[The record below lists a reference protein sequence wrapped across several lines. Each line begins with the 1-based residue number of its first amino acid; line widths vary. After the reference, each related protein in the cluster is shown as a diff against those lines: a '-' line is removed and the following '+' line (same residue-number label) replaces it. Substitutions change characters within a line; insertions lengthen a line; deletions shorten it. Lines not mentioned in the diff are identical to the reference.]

1 MTEEF
6 DALLRFDPLRAIAY
20 AVGVL
25 LMGIVLE
32 LVLRYLE
39 RRAVSKK
46 RYRTGVVLSALHW
59 QPLFWCAWYVVFLIL
74 TSFSDVSV
82 ERQRGLDIL
91 WSLLLISITIIAV
104 RIMTGWVKM
113 ISAQKPSASVSVL
126 TYLVNGVAIVIV
138 VMVVLYA
145 LNIPTPLLAIT
156 FLGSTLGLSLA
167 LREPISNLFAGVVLT
182 VSQRLSPGDNVR
194 LASGEVGRVEDIDWD
209 VTSIRQMNETQQII
223 VPNSFL
229 TKAEIINFDHPSSE
243 YILKIQVGVSYDSDL
258 EKVERVT
265 IQVADQVLR
274 EVGDGSLIA
283 PSYIRYKSFDESDIK
298 LAVYLR
304 CPNFAE
310 RNKVRHEFIKQLHSR
325 YQVEGIVMP
334 FPALELHSPSESN
347 LKTSSFPPPFE
358 TDHQEE
364 STGENDK

>member
-6 DALLRFDPLRAIAY
+6 DALLRFDPLRAIAF

-25 LMGIVLE
+25 LLGIVLE

-182 VSQRLSPGDNVR
+182 VSQRLNPGDFVR
-194 LASGEVGRVEDIDWD
+194 LPSGEEGRVMDIEWD
-209 VTSIRQMNETQQII
+209 VTSIRQASDSQII

-229 TKAEIINFDHPSSE
+229 TKAEIINFDRPSSE
-243 YILKIQVGVSYDSDL
+243 YELKIQVGVSYDSDL

-304 CPNFAE
+304 CQNFAE

>member
-6 DALLRFDPLRAIAY
+6 DALLRFDPLRAIAF

-25 LMGIVLE
+25 LLGIVLE

-74 TSFSDVSV
+74 TSFSDISV

-182 VSQRLSPGDNVR
+182 VSQRLNPGDFVR
-194 LASGEVGRVEDIDWD
+194 LPSGEEGRVMDIEWD
-209 VTSIRQMNETQQII
+209 VTSIRQMSDSQII

-229 TKAEIINFDHPSSE
+229 TKAEIINYDRPTSE
-243 YILKIQVGVSYDSDL
+243 YELKIQVGVSYDSDL
-258 EKVERVT
+258 EKVEKVT
-265 IQVADQVLR
+265 TEVADQVLR
-274 EVGDGSLIA
+274 NVGEGMLAA
-283 PSYIRYKSFDESDIK
+283 PSYLRYKSFGESDIK

-304 CPNFAE
+304 CQNFAD
-310 RNKVRHEFIKQLHSR
+310 RNKVRHEFIKQLHHR
-325 YQVEGIVMP
+325 YQIEGIVMP

-347 LKTSSFPPPFE
+347 LETTRFPSPLKTL
-358 TDHQEE
+358 HQEE
-364 STGENDK
+364 PNGENDK